1 MIEGWIEME
10 KIYYPDAQAVKTAI
24 QADDPLLLLVSHDGK
39 RLIVSSIDAAGEHL
53 ILLRLAGF
61 NDMDLDKYFRLVVNK
76 DGADWTFVCPEN
88 YRNITDKSRR
98 IQQFYKDGFATIPE
112 ALHEIRYMVGID
124 IPRRYRRHIDLM

>member
-1 MIEGWIEME
+1 ME

-24 QADDPLLLLVSHDGK
+24 QADDPLLLLVSHDGQ